1 MKVQFCVKIQYG
13 LWLLV
18 CVGLGF
24 QMDKNVQ
31 LLIFDGFYKVAHGF
45 QRFFFLTRNRLVW
58 NQDIWIETSAFSMCD
73 SHRSTEI
80 VTVLSTNIAFDKFS
94 FFCPTVVV
102 ACFFMIFLL
111 LSPSPIL
118 FWKSRLLVLIRG
130 SLCQVEVHIP
140 MAVEWKPM
148 SCC

>member
-1 MKVQFCVKIQYG
+1 MKGQFWVKIQYG
-13 LWLLV
+13 L
-18 CVGLGF
+18 GF
-24 QMDKNVQ
+24 QRGKNVQ

-45 QRFFFLTRNRLVW
+45 QRFFFLTRNRLVR
-58 NQDIWIETSAFSMCD
+58 NQDIWIANLYFLCD

-102 ACFFMIFLL
+102 ACFFMIFLQ

>member
-1 MKVQFCVKIQYG
+1 MGSGCRFVFGLAFKGVRMSSCSSLMGFIKLRMVFKGFSSWPGIDLYG
-13 LWLLV
+13 IKTYELP
-18 CVGLGF
+18 
-24 QMDKNVQ
+24 
-31 LLIFDGFYKVAHGF
+31 
-45 QRFFFLTRNRLVW
+45 
-58 NQDIWIETSAFSMCD
+58 TSTFSMCD

-102 ACFFMIFLL
+102 ACFFVIFLQ

-140 MAVEWKPM
+140 MAVEWKPI